1 MLKPETLKAAGRRQ
15 FREFRELIWQKMDA
29 GSTPD
34 APFPLIITF
43 SRGEK
48 EREADA
54 AVLRK
59 CS

>member
-1 MLKPETLKAAGRRQ
+1 
-15 FREFRELIWQKMDA
+15 MDA